1 MVQKQDFQNL
11 DQRADY
17 RRRFHEIL
25 RSAHGARRSLLGGAS
40 LTGLID
46 VVFNMFIFFV
56 VITTGSQREGFLP
69 GNLPSEAPGQASR
82 QVPALPIWIAIYA
95 GNSFDDC
102 RVEVAGLKQSPK
114 TFRQLYETL
123 SGLHVAKAGLYEAD
137 NPVVLRL
144 GAGVSVDQMVK
155 TYNAVV
161 LAGFTNIQFVR
172 SR

>member
-1 MVQKQDFQNL
+1 MAQKQYFQNL
-11 DQRADY
+11 NQPADY
-17 RRRFHEIL
+17 RRRFREIL
-25 RSAHGARRSLLGGAS
+25 RSAHGVRRSLLGGAS

-46 VVFNMFIFFV
+46 VVFNLFIFFV
-56 VITTGSQREGFLP
+56 VITSGSQREGFLP
-69 GNLPSEAPGQASR
+69 GNLPSEAPGRASR
-82 QVPALPIWIAIYA
+82 QVPALPIWITIYA

-102 RVEVAGLKQSPK
+102 QVELSACKQNPES
-114 TFRQLYETL
+114 FRQLYEIL
-123 SGLHVAKAGLYEAD
+123 SAKHVNNAGLFEAD
-137 NPVVLRL
+137 APVVLRL